1 LSYKCFDLS
10 DLLSEAISSGG
21 KAMVMSRGLLISSCL
36 VLAMWV
42 STYAQEPRRVTVS
55 TLKGDTIEGI
65 IKAMTATELILQVA
79 GQDLHLP
86 LDTLKVISFVGKIDD
101 SRPAGGSSLSDALK
115 ALNELHAASE
125 IGMLRDQYSQKLIE
139 TLPRVRAFTKTA
151 TGWNDVRLAMEAAIA
166 KYQEPL
172 QDLASWKNAG
182 AAMTA
187 GAKYAAY
194 AEELSRRDGEES
206 HVETQAEREVR
217 LGEVFRGRLGMGDRA
232 MPRELDRS
240 SEGAFND
247 VLKLTVST
255 LTQVTIALT
264 CNDICIPHLTL
275 TDEAGRKME
284 GDAGFSGRSTI
295 KRQLK
300 SGTYLIWAGAMNKG
314 EVGEYTL
321 EWADRQNP

>member
-1 LSYKCFDLS
+1 
-10 DLLSEAISSGG
+10 
-21 KAMVMSRGLLISSCL
+21 MVMARGLLTSSCL
-36 VLAMWV
+36 LLAMCV
-42 STYAQEPRRVTVS
+42 CTYAQEGRRVTVS
-55 TLKGDTIEGI
+55 TLKGDTIEGT
-65 IKAMTATELILQVA
+65 IKAMTATELTLQVA

-86 LDTLKVISFVGKIDD
+86 LETLKVISFVGKIDD
-101 SRPAGGSSLSDALK
+101 SRPTGPSPLGDALK

-194 AEELSRRDGEES
+194 AEDLAKRDGEES
-206 HVETQAEREVR
+206 HAESQNEREVR
-217 LGEVFRGRLGMGDRA
+217 QGAVVSGRLGMGDRT
-232 MPRELDRS
+232 MPKELDRS

-247 VLKLTVST
+247 LLKVVISALAQT
-255 LTQVTIALT
+255 TIAMT
-264 CNDICIPHLTL
+264 CHDTCIPHLTL
-275 TDEAGRKME
+275 TDEAGRKIE
-284 GDAGFSGRSTI
+284 GDAGYSGRSTI
-295 KRQLK
+295 RRQLK
-300 SGTYLIWAGAMNKG
+300 PGTYFIWVGSVSKG
-314 EVGEYTL
+314 DVGEYTL